1 MKEPIEPVQK
11 AKRLNQYL
19 AHAGVDSRRH
29 CEILIQRGKVKI
41 DGVVVRDLSARVR
54 PGEVV
59 TVDGQDLSSEQ
70 HVYWLLNK
78 PQGYLCTN
86 HDPARRPLAKDL
98 LPHVTERIFTV
109 GRLDE
114 DSEGLLL
121 LTNDG
126 EFAQKLMHPKFGV
139 EKTYHAQ
146 VAGLPKN
153 EDMQK
158 LVKGIG
164 LVRGNSR
171 LKKVRILKR
180 QGESSWLEITLCE
193 GKNREIRR
201 MLAKLGHKVIR
212 LKRVS
217 IGSIRL
223 DRLPKGKAR
232 KLKSWEL
239 SSLIKIADQTIEQE

>member
-1 MKEPIEPVQK
+1 MTESVEK

-29 CEILIQRGKVKI
+29 CELLIQRGRVRI
-41 DGVVVRDLSARVR
+41 NNIVVRDLSVRVR

-59 TVDGQDLSSEQ
+59 SVDGQELNSEK
-70 HVYWLLNK
+70 HVYWLVNK

-98 LPHVTERIFTV
+98 LPHVPERVYTV

-146 VAGLPKN
+146 VAGLPKS
-153 EDMQK
+153 EEIQK
-158 LVKGIG
+158 LVTGIWSSDG
-164 LVRGNSR
+164 KLRA
-171 LKKVRILKR
+171 KKVRTLKK
-180 QGESSWLEITLCE
+180 QGESSWLEITLAE

-201 MLAKLGHKVIR
+201 MLAVMGHKVIR

-217 IGSIRL
+217 IGPVRL

-232 KLKSWEL
+232 KLKEWEL
-239 SSLIKIADQTIEQE
+239 ITLNKIADQTKEQE

>member
-1 MKEPIEPVQK
+1 MKEPVEPVEK

-41 DGVVVRDLSARVR
+41 GGVVVRDLSARVR

-59 TVDGQDLSSEQ
+59 TVDGQDLNSEP

-98 LPHVTERIFTV
+98 LPHVSERIFTV

-158 LVKGIG
+158 LVKGIWSSEG
-164 LVRGNSR
+164 KLKA
-171 LKKVRILKR
+171 KKVRILKR
-180 QGESSWLEITLCE
+180 QGESSWLEITL
-193 GKNREIRR
+193 
-201 MLAKLGHKVIR
+201 
-212 LKRVS
+212 
-217 IGSIRL
+217 
-223 DRLPKGKAR
+223 
-232 KLKSWEL
+232 
-239 SSLIKIADQTIEQE
+239 